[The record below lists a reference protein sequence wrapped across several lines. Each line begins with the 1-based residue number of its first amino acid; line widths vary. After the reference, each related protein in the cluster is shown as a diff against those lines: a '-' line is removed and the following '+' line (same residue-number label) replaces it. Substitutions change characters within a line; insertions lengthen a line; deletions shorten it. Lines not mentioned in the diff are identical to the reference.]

1 MELATAPG
9 RRLTIA
15 GTCLAVA
22 AAALLALPGLT
33 GAQAAAPAKAPVA
46 RLAAASTPEGTYWHT
61 RVLSR
66 RDNFRQVGSRANPY
80 WVVEQDLTEQWNTTD
95 GRSWIGF
102 REAGAY
108 PKSDKDREAWRRDGS
123 PARWTRDVVGQT
135 VVLSTRPTRG
145 HVTPVRGQSTKFF
158 LVGQYLTYEE
168 VQRLPADPAALKAWL
183 TKAAQVRGGGD
194 DTGSFIAGLLPDL
207 LYRLPAP
214 KEVRA
219 AAYQVLLTL
228 PGVHAEGA
236 ARDDLGRNGT
246 ALSIDQRQATGP
258 KAERGKIT
266 RRLIID
272 TADMVLLSNVHKVE
286 RPGNDNIELVL
297 HAGWTNAAPA
307 VPALP

>member
-1 MELATAPG
+1 MKLATAPG
-9 RRLTIA
+9 RRLIVA

-22 AAALLALPGLT
+22 AAALPALPGL
-33 GAQAAAPAKAPVA
+33 AESPVT
-46 RLAAASTPEGTYWHT
+46 RLAAASTPQGTYWHT

-80 WVVEQDLTEQWNTTD
+80 WVVQQRLIEQWHTTD
-95 GRSWIGF
+95 GRGWTGY

-108 PKSDKDREAWRRDGS
+108 PKSAKDRQAWQRDGS
-123 PARWTRDVVGQT
+123 PAKWTRDVVGQT

-145 HVTPVRGQSTKFF
+145 HVTPIRGQNTQFF
-158 LVGQYLTYEE
+158 LLGQYLTYEE

-183 TKAAQVRGGGD
+183 TKAAQVRAGR
-194 DTGSFIAGLLPDL
+194 DTDSFIAGLLPDL

-214 KEVRA
+214 KQVRA

-258 KAERGKIT
+258 KDEQGKIT
-266 RRLIID
+266 RRLIVD
-272 TADMVLLSNVHKVE
+272 TAGMVLLSDAQKAE
-286 RPGNDNIELVL
+286 RPGVDNTDLVL